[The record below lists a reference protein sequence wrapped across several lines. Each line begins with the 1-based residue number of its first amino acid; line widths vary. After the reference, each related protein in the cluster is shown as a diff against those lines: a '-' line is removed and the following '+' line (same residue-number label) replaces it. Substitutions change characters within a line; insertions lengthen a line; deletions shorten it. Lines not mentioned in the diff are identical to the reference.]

1 MNDGSSIDLSI
12 MPVQI
17 KYTIKN
23 IKNTCLYIS
32 VVYYLY
38 FLQPQ
43 GYIIIY
49 FIYSFNKIRQNM
61 FLC

>member
-23 IKNTCLYIS
+23 IKNACLYIS

-43 GYIIIY
+43 GYIIIH
-49 FIYSFNKIRQNM
+49 FIYFFNKIRQNI